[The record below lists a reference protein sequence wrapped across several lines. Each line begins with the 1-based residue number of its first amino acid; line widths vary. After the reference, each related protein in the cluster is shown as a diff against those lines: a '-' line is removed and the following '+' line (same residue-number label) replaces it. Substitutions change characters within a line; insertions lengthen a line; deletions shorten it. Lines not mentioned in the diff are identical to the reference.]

1 MNHAKDTS
9 LRDMLDL
16 VRYLVLSFSIH
27 AGRRNGN
34 DEISFLILTFSIHSD
49 RGNGEISFSSLISPF
64 IPLPKYIH
72 HQNKASLE
80 NLMKRIRLTFQI
92 RGWAGAERI

>member
-34 DEISFLILTFSIHSD
+34 DEISFLILTFSD
-49 RGNGEISFSSLISPF
+49 RGNGEISFSSLISP
-64 IPLPKYIH
+64 
-72 HQNKASLE
+72 SL
-80 NLMKRIRLTFQI
+80 RIYTFT
-92 RGWAGAERI
+92 